1 MSKAIGDCENSHWCR
16 TTKGD
21 KVKAT
26 FTWTIEDYINRPEK
40 RGNEGFLNSSVIFV
54 HGPDDKT
61 SELRFLLYPRGDGDT
76 ETNEATIFM
85 KNLSDFDVKAEFEV
99 SVRDVNMQHQLTNTC
114 SYDTYK
120 TGRRWGIDMNINLD
134 HVKANPSLLT
144 HGKHL
149 TLVFNISLFG
159 EEKNLYGSNHSV
171 YEGLPVKCKTQVAD
185 DYVKIFAEDQFS
197 DVLVECDGQAFKCH
211 QVILSA
217 RSPVFMAMFQA
228 GMKESKTKSVTI
240 RDYNPEVVKEML
252 HFIYTG
258 SLTDEISE
266 EMAKDLLRAANQY
279 HLDLLKGVCEEKLC
293 STLALGNSLEYL
305 VLGDLHHASN
315 LKAKALILV
324 VTNMTDIVNTEDYK
338 NFHKNHPDL
347 ALEMTLARFKKDEK
361 EGGEKGTETERT
373 NGN

>member
-1 MSKAIGDCENSHWCR
+1 MSIAIGDCENSHWCR

-61 SELRFLLYPRGDGDT
+61 SELRFSLYPRGDGDT

-217 RSPVFMAMFQA
+217 RSPVFMAMFLA
-228 GMKESKTKSVTI
+228 EMKESKTKVVTI
-240 RDYNPEVVKEML
+240 KDYSSEVVKEML

-258 SLTDEISE
+258 SLSATKISE
-266 EMAKDLLRAANQY
+266 IMAKHLLRAGDQY
-279 HLDLLKGVCEEKLC
+279 DLDLLKRVCEEALC
-293 STLALGNSLEYL
+293 SILVKGNSVEYL
-305 VLGDLHHASN
+305 ILSDIYNASK
-315 LKAKALILV
+315 LKRMALSLVAANMSTIAK
-324 VTNMTDIVNTEDYK
+324 TEDYK
-338 NFHKNHPDL
+338 NLHKNHPELSLEVIL
-347 ALEMTLARFKKDEK
+347 ANYNEDVK
-361 EGGEKGTETERT
+361 ERGSGK
-373 NGN
+373 